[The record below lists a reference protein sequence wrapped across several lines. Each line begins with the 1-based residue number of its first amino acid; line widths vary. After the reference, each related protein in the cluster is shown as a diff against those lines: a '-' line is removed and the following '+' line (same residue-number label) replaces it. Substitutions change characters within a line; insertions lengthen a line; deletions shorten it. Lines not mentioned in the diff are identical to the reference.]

1 MLKYSQTIAQKDEWS
16 KDRISKMTPEQKA
29 KLTDIIVKTN
39 PWLPI
44 EPKKRKDRIY
54 WLGLVYVRF
63 LLWYSGEDYDKE
75 YWGKKFTWLDTK
87 L

>member
-1 MLKYSQTIAQKDEWS
+1 MKYSQTIAQKDEWS
-16 KDRISKMTPEQKA
+16 KHKIAQMTPEQKQ

-54 WLGLVYVRF
+54 
-63 LLWYSGEDYDKE
+63 
-75 YWGKKFTWLDTK
+75 
-87 L
+87 

>member
-16 KDRISKMTPEQKA
+16 KDRISKMTPEQKQ

-54 WLGLVYVRF
+54 GL
-63 LLWYSGEDYDKE
+63 
-75 YWGKKFTWLDTK
+75 
-87 L
+87 

>member
-54 WLGLVYVRF
+54 GL
-63 LLWYSGEDYDKE
+63 
-75 YWGKKFTWLDTK
+75 
-87 L
+87 